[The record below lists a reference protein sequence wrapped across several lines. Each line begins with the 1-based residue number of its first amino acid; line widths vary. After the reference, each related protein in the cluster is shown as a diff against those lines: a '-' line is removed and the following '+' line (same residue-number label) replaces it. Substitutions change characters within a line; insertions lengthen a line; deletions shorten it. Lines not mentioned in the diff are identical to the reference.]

1 MKRLRSEDGI
11 ALVSAIIVLM
21 ILLGLSAGLL
31 LFTDAETRTA
41 GYDTSSEK
49 AFALAEAA
57 LNAQITQLSN
67 HWPAAGGPSVCD
79 PTTGGTVGCP
89 NPTTLQPNLP
99 SGGSAGCPAN
109 TPKDVWGS
117 SLSTP
122 WTTYVRDD
130 GSGTDQVFNSSVD
143 KTQPSYDASGPTGNP
158 DGAVW
163 VRAVGVVGC
172 RTAVVTAKVSAQFV
186 QISLPQKAVAANG
199 FGTANNGNKII
210 IDTLGTYA
218 QPAPAVANPSGTAGD
233 MSMRCTSLTIA
244 QCKSYQ
250 PAQKNQIGQ
259 VVQDTTTSAPTASPT
274 LTQSQINA
282 LRQQAINKNTYW
294 PTGSCPTSSSQLA
307 GGPAFI
313 EGPCTMAFK
322 ANGTVNSSA
331 SPGFLVINNGSL
343 TLDGTLTYYG
353 VVYAANA
360 QNASGT
366 PCKGNDV
373 ITVAGNAE
381 IQGAILVDGAGTVC
395 FGSSGNGNNT
405 TTNFVYD
412 IRGFQLAVGW
422 GGAVGTPN
430 SFRQLPT
437 GQ

>member
-1 MKRLRSEDGI
+1 MRRLRSEDGI

-21 ILLGLSAGLL
+21 ILLGLGAGLL
-31 LFTDAETRTA
+31 LFTDAQSRSAT
-41 GYDTSSEK
+41 YDQSSEK
-49 AFALAEAA
+49 AYALAEAA
-57 LNAQITQLSN
+57 LNAQITQLSS
-67 HWPAAGGPSVCD
+67 HWPASGSPAVCD
-79 PTTGGTVGCP
+79 PTTGATLGCP

-99 SGGSAGCPAN
+99 TGGSPTCPAN
-109 TPKDVWGS
+109 TPKDAWGS

-130 GSGTDQVFNSSVD
+130 GSGTDQVFNSSVNQ
-143 KTQPSYDASGPTGNP
+143 TQPAYDASGPSGNP

-163 VRAVGVVGC
+163 VRAVGVAGC
-172 RTAVVTAKVSAQFV
+172 RTAVVVAKVSAQFV
-186 QISLPQKAVAANG
+186 QINLPQKAVDANG

-218 QPAPAVANPSGTAGD
+218 QPSVAVANPSGTAGD
-233 MSMRCTSLTIA
+233 MSMRCTSLTNA

-250 PAQKNQIGQ
+250 AAQKNQIGQ
-259 VVQDTTTSAPTASPT
+259 VVQDTTNAAPTASPT
-274 LTQSQINA
+274 LTQSQLNA
-282 LRQQAINKNTYW
+282 MRQEAINKNTYW
-294 PTGSCPTSSSQLA
+294 PTGSCPTSASQLA
-307 GGPAFI
+307 GTPTFI

-343 TLDGTLTYYG
+343 SLDGTLTYYG

-360 QNASGT
+360 QGASGT

-373 ITVAGNAE
+373 IVVAGNAE
-381 IQGAILVDGAGTVC
+381 VQGAILVDGTGTVC

-412 IRGFQLAVGW
+412 VRGFSLAVGW

-430 SFRQLPT
+430 SFRQLPQ